1 VNRTRGLSR
10 LAAAGIVGSLLIM
23 IVVSVA
29 GRSTTV
35 PPMPRATGPLPL
47 EIWAKLPDIVVA
59 FGTWA
64 AVILGAGGVV
74 AGLVAVARGARYPAW
89 LLIGGGMVAVA
100 IFTVLPPAGSTDAVS
115 YAAYGRMAVIGHNP
129 YTTNAVQLERL
140 GDPVGYVAAHLPYWH
155 YRSSLYGPLATAEQW
170 AAARLGG
177 TSVTLI
183 VFWLKLW
190 NAIVFAGIAFGL
202 DWVVRSDPARRAR
215 AHLLWTANPL
225 VLWALIAGGHLDVLA
240 AGFGFLG
247 VMMLRTRPGD
257 GRVALPVALGA
268 GLLVGISADIMLDY
282 LIFAPAL
289 AWALRKQLGALAAAT
304 AGVLITLVPPSLW
317 VGQVYFRGF
326 GSRDGYVGADNF
338 YQLFSPNFKHVLPP
352 TMTALVDLAFVAL
365 ALLLLWRLP
374 EGPPGMPA
382 VRPAL
387 ALSLAWLF
395 IWYYTLP
402 WYDTMAIG
410 LLAVYPA
417 SRLDWAA
424 IGQFAAAT
432 FANMPGLVYSLRP
445 HWVSY
450 IAQLNDFRIMP
461 LLLLTAL
468 VALVWMAVSGRWR
481 APEQPSALS
490 TASAKLRAAAQERL
504 IGWALPARARAAAV
518 IGPPERQAAHPE
530 PEPSDPEREA
540 EKEARGAV

>member
-1 VNRTRGLSR
+1 
-10 LAAAGIVGSLLIM
+10 M

-35 PPMPRATGPLPL
+35 PRMPRVTGALPL
-47 EIWAKLPDIVVA
+47 EIWAKLPDIVVT

-64 AVILGAGGVV
+64 AVILGAGGVI

-89 LLIGGGMVAVA
+89 LLIGGGLVAVA
-100 IFTVLPPAGSTDAVS
+100 ILAVLPPAGSTDAVS

-129 YTTNAVQLERL
+129 YTTNPVQLQRL

-177 TSVTLI
+177 TTVTLI
-183 VFWLKLW
+183 IFWLKLW
-190 NAIVFAGIAFGL
+190 NAIVFAAIALGL
-202 DWVVRSDPARRAR
+202 DRLVRSDPARRIR
-215 AHLLWTANPL
+215 VHLLWTVNPL
-225 VLWALIAGGHLDVLA
+225 VLWAVIAGGHLDVMA

-247 VMMLRTRPGD
+247 VMMLRARPGD
-257 GRVALPVALGA
+257 GRVAVPVALGA
-268 GLLVGISADIMLDY
+268 GLLVGLASDIMLDY
-282 LIFAPAL
+282 LVFAPAL

-317 VGQVYFRGF
+317 VGEVYFRGF

-338 YQLFSPNFKHVLPP
+338 YQLFSPDFKHLLPP
-352 TMTALVDLAFVAL
+352 AMTALVDLAFVAL

-374 EGPPGMPA
+374 DGPPGLPA

-395 IWYYTLP
+395 IWYYQLP
-402 WYDTMAIG
+402 WYNTMAIG

-424 IGQFAAAT
+424 IGQFAVAT

-450 IAQLNDFRIMP
+450 LAQLSDFRLMP
-461 LLLLTAL
+461 LLLLISL
-468 VALVWMAVSGRWR
+468 VALVWLAASGRWR
-481 APEQPSALS
+481 APERPSALS
-490 TASAKLRAAAQERL
+490 TKAAALRTAAQEHL
-504 IGWALPARARAAAV
+504 IRWVLPARARAQAV
-518 IGPPERQAAHPE
+518 PGHPE
-530 PEPSDPEREA
+530 LED
-540 EKEARGAV
+540 EKEARGAF